1 MKIEI
6 WSDVMCPFC
15 YIGKRKFEAAL
26 EKFENKQDISI
37 ERKSF
42 QLMPDLKTDPNRKS
56 DEFLSE
62 EKGIPLEHARAM
74 NGHASQMASDAG
86 LTFNFEK
93 AIPANTFNAHR
104 LIHFAKSQG
113 RQDLAEEMLFKAYF
127 TDGLNIDDIETLVK
141 LGTTIGLDAESV
153 RTMLQNGTFA
163 NDVRQDIYESQQLGV
178 RGVPF
183 FVFDRKY
190 AVSGA
195 QASEVFQ
202 QVIEKSFTEWRQENP
217 APKLNF
223 ASEGGVCT
231 PDGICD

>member
-26 EKFENKQDISI
+26 EKFANKDEIAI
-37 ERKSF
+37 EWKSF
-42 QLMPDLKTDPNRKS
+42 QLMPELKTDTARKS
-56 DEFLSE
+56 DEFLAE
-62 EKGIPLEHARAM
+62 EKGVTLEHARAM
-74 NGHASQMASDAG
+74 NGHASQMARDAG
-86 LTFNFEK
+86 LTFNFDK

-113 RQDLAEEMLFKAYF
+113 KQDLAEEALFRAYF
-127 TDGLNIDDIETLVK
+127 TEGENIDDIDTLAK
-141 LGTTIGLDAESV
+141 LGATIGLDGTSI
-153 RTMLQNGTFA
+153 RTMLQSGNFA
-163 NDVRQDIYESQQLGV
+163 NDVRQDIHESQQLGV

-202 QVIEKSFTEWRQENP
+202 QVIQKSFTEWREENP
-217 APKLNF
+217 AAKLNI

-231 PDGICD
+231 PGGKCD